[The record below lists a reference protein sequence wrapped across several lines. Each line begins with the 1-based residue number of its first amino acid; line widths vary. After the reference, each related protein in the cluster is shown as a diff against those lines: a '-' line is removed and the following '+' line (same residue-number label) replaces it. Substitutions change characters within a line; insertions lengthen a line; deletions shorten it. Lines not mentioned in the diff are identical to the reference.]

1 MSSTDADRAG
11 TALWRGALVP
21 SGFVVVLC
29 VAGSALVRHTSGLW
43 GALMASA
50 TVIFFFS
57 IHLIINQLSKNLDPI
72 ATMAL
77 AMFSYFAKVLVMGAF
92 LVIVTKT
99 TTPETV
105 DRPAFAATALAI
117 TAAWLG
123 GEIRAFLKLRLGL
136 PLPSNPVRESG
147 TSGGIDGTE

>member
-1 MSSTDADRAG
+1 MSNSAEG
-11 TALWRGALVP
+11 SLWKGALIP
-21 SGFVVVLC
+21 SVVVAILC
-29 VAGSALVRHTSGLW
+29 TIGSAMIRHTPGLW

-50 TVIFFFS
+50 TVIIFFS

-72 ATMAL
+72 AVMSL
-77 AMFSYFAKVLVMGAF
+77 AMFSYFAKILFMGAF

-99 TTPETV
+99 TTPENV
-105 DRPAFAATALAI
+105 NRPAFAVTALAI

-136 PLPSNPVRESG
+136 PLLSSSSSS
-147 TSGGIDGTE
+147 TTGGGDGQK

>member
-1 MSSTDADRAG
+1 MSNSAEG
-11 TALWRGALVP
+11 SLWKGALIP
-21 SGFVVVLC
+21 SALVAVLC
-29 VAGSALVRHTSGLW
+29 VAGSSLLRHTSGLW

-50 TVIFFFS
+50 TVIIFFS
-57 IHLIINQLSKNLDPI
+57 IHLIINSISKNLDPI

-92 LVIVTKT
+92 LVIVTRT
-99 TTPETV
+99 TTPATV
-105 DRPAFAATALAI
+105 DRPAFAVTALAI

-136 PLPSNPVRESG
+136 PLPSASDD
-147 TSGGIDGTE
+147 GGLDGTE

>member
-1 MSSTDADRAG
+1 MSNSAEG
-11 TALWRGALVP
+11 SLWKGALIP
-21 SGFVVVLC
+21 SALVAVLC
-29 VAGSALVRHTSGLW
+29 VAGSSLLRHTSGLW

-50 TVIFFFS
+50 TVIIFFS
-57 IHLIINQLSKNLDPI
+57 IHLVINSISKNLDPI

-92 LVIVTKT
+92 LVIVTRT
-99 TTPETV
+99 TTPATV
-105 DRPAFAATALAI
+105 DRPAFAVTALAI

-136 PLPSNPVRESG
+136 PLPSASDN
-147 TSGGIDGTE
+147 GGLDGTE

>member
-1 MSSTDADRAG
+1 MSNSAEG
-11 TALWRGALVP
+11 SLWKGALIP
-21 SGFVVVLC
+21 SALVAVLC
-29 VAGSALVRHTSGLW
+29 VAGSSLLRHTSGLW

-50 TVIFFFS
+50 TVIIFFS
-57 IHLIINQLSKNLDPI
+57 IHLIINSISKNLDPI

-92 LVIVTKT
+92 LVIVTRT
-99 TTPETV
+99 TTPATV
-105 DRPAFAATALAI
+105 DRPAFAVTALAI

-136 PLPSNPVRESG
+136 PLPSASDN
-147 TSGGIDGTE
+147 GGLDGTE